1 MLLVLLI
8 GLSCAVATDTS
19 KDISELEVKKQDI
32 DTNINALKESN
43 VDKTVNQ
50 KEIIGKTQ
58 NTQIDKIKAKETTKN
73 TITKKEPTIS
83 STEKS
88 TKTTDDDTQEAS
100 NHDAKSNKKSTNL
113 DNQKSNTDS
122 STLIPLEDHE
132 EVSYDKN
139 TVSNEVNI
147 NPKVTNNIKES
158 TFNLKNIEEPYKKC
172 FKFKS
177 NKHQWNI

>member
-43 VDKTVNQ
+43 VDKIVNQ
-50 KEIIGKTQ
+50 KEIIGKMQ

-88 TKTTDDDTQEAS
+88 TTDDDTQEAS
-100 NHDAKSNKKSTNL
+100 NHDAKSNKKS
-113 DNQKSNTDS
+113 NTDS
-122 STLIPLEDHE
+122 STLVPLEDHE

-147 NPKVTNNIKES
+147 NPK
-158 TFNLKNIEEPYKKC
+158 
-172 FKFKS
+172 
-177 NKHQWNI
+177 

>member
-43 VDKTVNQ
+43 VDKIVNQ

-58 NTQIDKIKAKETTKN
+58 NTQVDKIKAKEATKN

-88 TKTTDDDTQEAS
+88 IKTTDDETQEAS

-122 STLIPLEDHE
+122 STLVPLEDHE

-147 NPKVTNNIKES
+147 NPKVTNNIKDS
-158 TFNLKNIEEPYKKC
+158 TFNLKKY
-172 FKFKS
+172 
-177 NKHQWNI
+177 

>member
-100 NHDAKSNKKSTNL
+100 NHDAKSNKKS
-113 DNQKSNTDS
+113 NTDS
-122 STLIPLEDHE
+122 STLVPLEDHE
-132 EVSYDKN
+132 EVSYDKK
-139 TVSNEVNI
+139 I
-147 NPKVTNNIKES
+147 QYQMK
-158 TFNLKNIEEPYKKC
+158 
-172 FKFKS
+172 
-177 NKHQWNI
+177 